1 MRNIKQ
7 TLRYTRNSALLLA
20 AATGLVYMTACSSD
34 VDYKFTQKVSE
45 SNVTVGNN
53 PSDQAS
59 RITFFGG
66 GTRAD
71 EPTFPEV
78 GMTAPTKV
86 PAGLPTITSF
96 SNWNGNGSP
105 ASYEIPETAWG
116 SNQITVGGW
125 DNSLGQ
131 NVAGEV
137 YITGKVT
144 GVTLLRG
151 QGTVYVIGDGEL
163 DLTDQELQIENSV
176 TLKYYNPKGI
186 TVGKD
191 LKIDG
196 GNQWNPVKSAQLL
209 TPYNVYVKGNLN
221 IAGELVSLQDITIE
235 GKIQYN
241 NPDGLVK
248 GRCIEVQADD
258 DRAVDMSGNG
268 RLAIVSYL
276 SCNGLYINGGSVY
289 FYLNAMADVDG
300 DTRMVDP
307 SNVQYYTSSG
317 NEESKRAH
325 ALLRTN
331 KVIFEGTGDN
341 PELIGKLFGAN
352 LKLKYDEYQTQNA
365 PSYAGKF
372 PASADDYYISKNGCN
387 PGNGTPEDRP
397 FDPIAVIDGPTHTHH
412 HLSATCVQDVN
423 GRAYV
428 SYHLNEAYT
437 DNDEWANT
445 SLHMGCVEV
454 YNVTTEKAEI
464 TNWLMNQNFDFNHLI
479 VDNNKVYTV
488 GDTHDFGAT
497 LGVIELD
504 GNGGFGQYETD
515 TEGRAEVMKEYSLY
529 GEKEQKGSS
538 GNCIIRDGN
547 SFRVASYRGFQSLNA
562 ESLEV
567 DEYFIETD
575 GSAKHIAKGGGY
587 IVTLNLDKK
596 GVTES
601 PATVTVYNSWGTPV
615 TSFQTSKV
623 ITPINGKNV
632 IATDGQNI
640 YVALGQKG
648 VDKYD
653 MSGNLVGSYSW
664 IDEKLA
670 TNPNYKGK
678 PLANGLCIDDK
689 YVYVANGAAGLI
701 ALNKSDMKRVARYAH
716 ATKFEEE
723 EEDAEAREF
732 SANYV
737 QKVGN
742 LIYIAYGRN
751 GLEIVKMNEE

>member
-7 TLRYTRNSALLLA
+7 TLRYSRNSALLLA

-34 VDYKFTQKVSE
+34 VDYKSPQKVSE

-71 EPTFPEV
+71 ETAPIFPEV
-78 GMTAPTKV
+78 GKTAPESV
-86 PAGLPTITSF
+86 PAGLPVMTS
-96 SNWNGNGSP
+96 SDYWNTHGQPG
-105 ASYEIPETAWG
+105 SYEIPGTSWG
-116 SNQITVGGW
+116 SNQITVGG
-125 DNSLGQ
+125 
-131 NVAGEV
+131 EV
-137 YITGKVT
+137 YITGKLT
-144 GVTLLRG
+144 GVNLLRG
-151 QGTVYVIGDGEL
+151 KGTIYVIGDGEL
-163 DLTDQELQIENSV
+163 DLTDQELQIETGV
-176 TLKYYNPKGI
+176 TLKYYKDI
-186 TVGKD
+186 TIGKD
-191 LKIDG
+191 LKLQG
-196 GNQWNPVKSAQLL
+196 ANPWVSPALSAGQLL
-209 TPYNVYVKGNLN
+209 TPYNVYIGGNAN
-221 IAGELVSLQDITIE
+221 VEGELVSLQDITIE

-241 NPDGLVK
+241 NNAGLVK
-248 GRCIEVQADD
+248 GRCIEVRAED

-300 DTRMVDP
+300 DTKFVDP
-307 SNVQYYTSSG
+307 SNIQYYTSSG

-325 ALLRTN
+325 ALLRTK
-331 KVIFEGTGDN
+331 KVLFEGTGDN
-341 PELIGKLFGAN
+341 PELIGRIFGGN
-352 LKLKYDEYQTQNA
+352 LKLKYEEYSTCN
-365 PSYAGKF
+365 STYEGKF
-372 PASADDYYISKNGCN
+372 PASAEDYYISKNGCN
-387 PGNGTPEDRP
+387 PGNGTPEDKP
-397 FDPIAVIDGPTHTHH
+397 FDPIAVIDGPTHSHH

-488 GDTHDFGAT
+488 GDTHNFGAT

-562 ESLEV
+562 ETLAVE
-567 DEYFIETD
+567 DNFIGTD

-587 IVTLNLDKK
+587 IVTLNLDEK

-601 PATVTVYNSWGTPV
+601 SATVTVYNTWGSAIA
-615 TSFQTSKV
+615 SFQTSKV

-653 MSGNLVGSYSW
+653 MAGNLVGSYSW

-751 GLEIVKMNEE
+751 GLEVVKMNEE